1 MTDNSPAELP
11 TEPALLVGLEQR
23 DRVRLRETLLR
34 LLHHTAIVRDDPG
47 CAEIYDWANL
57 HRAWVREIAALI
69 GYDVGF
75 EEPFRLI
82 LCVPQEQGI
91 VRRFTIEESCIAMLL
106 WHDYDAALREGAT
119 RVCLTVKNLNDSF
132 AAKLKGVKLPTRA
145 GMKGALQLL
154 HRHRLI
160 RLSTAEDFADSTIEI
175 LHTLRLVMPFQQL
188 DEWQRE
194 AQLYIK
200 TAPHSTNG
208 AASVEDE
215 ADEPV

>member
-1 MTDNSPAELP
+1 MDSAPQELP
-11 TEPALLVGLEQR
+11 SELPLLVGIEQR

-34 LLHHTAIVRDDPG
+34 LLHHTAILRDDPG

-69 GYDVGF
+69 GYDVTF

-91 VRRFTIEESCIAMLL
+91 IRRLTIEESCVAMVL

-145 GMKGALQLL
+145 GMKAALQLL

-160 RLSTAEDFADSTIEI
+160 RLSAAEDFADSTIEV

-188 DEWQRE
+188 DEWQRQ
-194 AQLYIK
+194 AQLYVR
-200 TAPHSTNG
+200 TAAQGDNG
-208 AASVEDE
+208 AESSDGE
-215 ADEPV
+215 A

>member
-1 MTDNSPAELP
+1 MDELAQQLP
-11 TEPALLVGLEQR
+11 TEPPLLVGLEER
-23 DRVRLRETLLR
+23 DRARLRETMLR

-57 HRAWVREIAALI
+57 HRSWVKEIGALL
-69 GYDVGF
+69 GYDVMF

-82 LCVPQEQGI
+82 LSVPQEQGI
-91 VRRFTIEESCIAMLL
+91 VRRFTIEESCIALVL
-106 WHDYDAALREGAT
+106 WHDYDSALREGAT

-145 GMKGALQLL
+145 GMKAALQLF

-160 RLSTAEDFADSTIEI
+160 RLNAAEDFADSTIEI

-188 DEWQRE
+188 DEWQKQ
-194 AQLYIK
+194 AQLYMK
-200 TAPHSTNG
+200 TARQESNG
-208 AASVEDE
+208 AVTEEEVE
-215 ADEPV
+215 